1 MLQNIREKFTGWIAL
16 AILGLIALTFVFVG
30 GANFAFV
37 GSNYAAKVDG
47 VDIGLGQF
55 EQSYRDV
62 LQQNP
67 QYATLPDNIRQ
78 QLRRNILE
86 ELIQQRVIDNY
97 LEEAGYRVSD
107 AQVTQL
113 IQQIP
118 EFQTNGRFDIEL
130 YRSLLA
136 QNGYDPSSFERAQR
150 VTIRRQQL
158 ERAIRGS
165 AVLSPAAYR
174 RFLNLAGEQRVVSL
188 ATFDSEAV
196 GEDIVVTEEMVTAY
210 YDQNP
215 SLFQLE
221 ESADVRYVE
230 IRHSDVAQSVDVT
243 EEKILEYYEANSD
256 LYLQDEQR
264 QARHILVAFNDD
276 EAAAEEKATALAAR
290 INAGEPFEDLARTN
304 SDDTLT
310 AGQGG
315 DLGTLTRSQL
325 PDELGD
331 AIFDMSAGDVQGPIR
346 TDFGFH
352 IVRLDRIVEQ
362 GPMALDQ
369 VRAEIMSDLQDQEAE
384 GLFREL
390 ERKLSDALFDAES
403 IEQLAGAVGLEVKSA
418 EGFTRSG
425 GGSLGAD
432 APIIDAVFD
441 EVVLSGGQL
450 SEIVEVDA
458 GRSVV
463 VSVVKHNPAMRQ
475 PLDEVREEVER
486 AVRLQQAE
494 EIMAARADEM
504 VAALEGGADFG
515 EAAEAVGAVAS
526 EEPVLMSRGDQAVD
540 QFVSVAVFTAVKPT
554 QDAPTTGTTRN
565 GQGGYTV
572 YSVEAVLPGRPEA
585 LPIEQRDAGKAQLT
599 DQAGVGEYIAFVQA
613 LRENADIIINEDA
626 VAATDLL

>member
-47 VDIGLGQF
+47 VEIGLGQF

-67 QYATLPDNIRQ
+67 QFATLPDNLRQ
-78 QLRRNILE
+78 QLRSNILE

-97 LEEAGYRVSD
+97 LEEAGYRISD
-107 AQVTQL
+107 EQVTRL

-118 EFQTNGRFDIEL
+118 DFQSEGKFDMQL
-130 YRSLLA
+130 YRDLLA

-174 RFLNLAGEQRVVSL
+174 RFLNLAGEQRVVRL
-188 ATFDSEAV
+188 ATLNSDAV
-196 GEDIVVTEEMVTAY
+196 GEDIVVTEEMITAY
-210 YDQNP
+210 YDDNP

-230 IRHSDVAQSVDVT
+230 ILHSDVAQNVDVT

-264 QARHILVAFNDD
+264 QARHILVVFNDD

-290 INAGEPFEDLARTN
+290 INAGEPFEDIARTN

-310 AGQGG
+310 ATQGG

-331 AIFDMSAGDVQGPIR
+331 AIFDMGEGDIQGPIR

-369 VRAEIMSDLQDQEAE
+369 VRAEITSDLQDQEAE
-384 GLFREL
+384 GLFRDL

-403 IEQLAGAVGLEVKSA
+403 IEQLAAAAGLEVKSA
-418 EGFTRSG
+418 DGFTRSG
-425 GGSLGAD
+425 GGALGTNAV
-432 APIIDAVFD
+432 IVDAVFD
-441 EVVLSGGQL
+441 DVVLSGNQL

-463 VSVVKHNPAMRQ
+463 VAVVQHNEAMRQ
-475 PLDEVREEVER
+475 PLD
-486 AVRLQQAE
+486 AVRDDVETAVRAQQAE
-494 EIMAARADEM
+494 DIMAARADQM
-504 VAALEGGADFG
+504 MAALNAGTDFG
-515 EAAEAVGAVAS
+515 EAAEAVGATAG
-526 EEPVLMSRGDQAVD
+526 EPVLMSRGEEQGD
-540 QFVSVAVFTAVKPT
+540 QFVSVAVFTAVKPS
-554 QDAPTTGTTRN
+554 QDEPTTGTTRN
-565 GQGGYTV
+565 AEGGYTV

-585 LPIEQRDAGKAQLT
+585 LPLEQRDAGKSQLT
-599 DQAGVGEYIAFVQA
+599 DQAGVGEFIAFVQA
-613 LRENADIIINEDA
+613 LRENAEIIINEDA
-626 VAATDLL
+626 VAATDLM

>member
-37 GSNYAAKVDG
+37 GNNYAAKVDG
-47 VDIGLGQF
+47 VEIGLGQF

-67 QYATLPDNIRQ
+67 QFATLPDNVRQ

-97 LEEAGYRVSD
+97 LEEAGYRISD
-107 AQVTQL
+107 AQVTSL

-118 EFQTNGRFDIEL
+118 EFQTNGRFDVAL
-130 YRSLLA
+130 YRDLLA
-136 QNGYDPSSFERAQR
+136 QNGYEPASFERAQR
-150 VTIRRQQL
+150 VTLRRQQL

-165 AVLSPAAYR
+165 SVMSPAAYR
-174 RFLNLAGEQRVVSL
+174 RYLNLAGEQRVVRV
-188 ATFDSEAV
+188 ATLDGAAV
-196 GEDIVVTEEMVTAY
+196 GEEIEITEDMVTAY
-210 YDQNP
+210 YDGNP

-230 IRHSDVAQSVDVT
+230 ILHSDVAQSVNVT
-243 EEKILEYYEANSD
+243 EDDIREYYEANAD
-256 LYLQDEQR
+256 LYAQDEQR

-290 INAGEPFEDLARTN
+290 ISAGEPFEDIARTN

-315 DLGTLTRSQL
+315 DLGALTRSQL

-331 AIFDMSAGDVQGPIR
+331 AIFDMAEGDVRGPIR
-346 TDFGFH
+346 SDFGFH

-362 GPMALDQ
+362 GPMALEQ
-369 VRAEIMSDLQDQEAE
+369 VRAEITSDLQDQQAE

-390 ERKLSDALFDAES
+390 ERKLSDALFDAGS
-403 IEQLAGAVGLEVKSA
+403 IEELAAAVGVDVKEA
-418 EGFTRSG
+418 DGFTRSG
-425 GGSLGAD
+425 GGPLGRD
-432 APIIDAVFD
+432 AAIIDAVFD
-441 EVVLSGGQL
+441 EVVLAGSQM
-450 SEIVEVDA
+450 SEIIEVDG

-463 VSVVKHNPAMRQ
+463 VSVVAHNPPTRQ
-475 PLDEVREEVER
+475 SLAEVRDDVEQ
-486 AVRLQQAE
+486 AVRLQRAE
-494 EIMAARADEM
+494 EIMAERADQM
-504 VAALEGGADFG
+504 IAALETGADFG
-515 EAAEAVGAVAS
+515 EAAEAVGATAG
-526 EEPVLMSRGDQAVD
+526 EPVLMSRNDQQAD
-540 QFVSVAVFTAVKPT
+540 QFLSVAVFTAVKPT
-554 QDAPTTGTTRN
+554 QDQPTTGMTRN
-565 GQGGYTV
+565 GQGGYSV

-585 LPIEQRDAGKAQLT
+585 LPIEQRDVGKSQLT
-599 DQAGVGEYIAFVQA
+599 DQTGIGEFIAFVQA
-613 LRENADIIINEDA
+613 LRDNAEIIVNDDA
-626 VAATDLL
+626 VAGTGLL